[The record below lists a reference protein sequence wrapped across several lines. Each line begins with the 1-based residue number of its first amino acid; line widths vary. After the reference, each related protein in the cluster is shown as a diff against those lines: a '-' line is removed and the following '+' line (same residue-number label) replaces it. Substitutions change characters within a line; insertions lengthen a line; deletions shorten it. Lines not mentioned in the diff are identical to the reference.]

1 MCVSPRKNSGRPNGG
16 SSSSSGGRSSA
27 GGKHSR
33 PTPDPDDLGRSFGYQ
48 HTEADAYGEDWIVR
62 QVTGAAASKT
72 YRCPGCDHEIP
83 PGTPHLVAWPSVPEY
98 GSGGG
103 VGERRHWHTAC
114 WNARGR
120 RKRR

>member
-1 MCVSPRKNSGRPNGG
+1 VSPRKNSGGPSRGSAGG
-16 SSSSSGGRSSA
+16 GGRSGS
-27 GGKHSR
+27 GKYGR
-33 PTPDPDDLGRSFGYQ
+33 PTPDPDDLGRAFGYQ
-48 HTEADAYGEDWIVR
+48 HTESDGRGDWIVR
-62 QVTGAAASKT
+62 QVTGAAANKT

-120 RKRR
+120 RRPR

>member
-1 MCVSPRKNSGRPNGG
+1 VSPRKNSGRPSPG
-16 SSSSSGGRSSA
+16 SAGRGGRSGS
-27 GGKHSR
+27 GKYGR
-33 PTPDPDDLGRSFGYQ
+33 PTPDPDHLGRAFGHQ
-48 HTEADAYGEDWIVR
+48 HTESDVRGDWIVR
-62 QVTGAAASKT
+62 QVTGAAANKP

-120 RKRR
+120 RGPR

>member
-1 MCVSPRKNSGRPNGG
+1 MSPRKNSGRPNGAAG
-16 SSSSSGGRSSA
+16 SGGG
-27 GGKHSR
+27 GGKHAR
-33 PTPDPDDLGRSFGYQ
+33 PAPDPDDLRRAFGYQ
-48 HTEADAYGEDWIVR
+48 HTESDARGDWIVR
-62 QVTGAAASKT
+62 QVTGAAATKT

-83 PGTPHLVAWPSVPEY
+83 PRTPHVVAWPSVPEY

-120 RKRR
+120 RRR

>member
-1 MCVSPRKNSGRPNGG
+1 MSPRKNSGRPHRGAQDHGG
-16 SSSSSGGRSSA
+16 GGRSG
-27 GGKHSR
+27 GGKHGR
-33 PTPDPDDLGRSFGYQ
+33 PAPDPDELSRAFGHQ
-48 HTEADAYGEDWIVR
+48 HTESDAHGDWIVR
-62 QVTGAAASKT
+62 QVTGAAAGKM

-83 PGTPHLVAWPSVPEY
+83 PGTPHVVAWPSVPEY